1 MAGML
6 AALRREAMALSNGR
20 HEIRVLDEAGID
32 LHGSPPD
39 LHSAFSN
46 LVANAVRY
54 TPEGGTVSVVFASEL
69 DGDGRTGARLSVSDT
84 GYGIPASHLPR
95 ITERFYRV
103 SNSRSRESGGTG
115 LGLSIVKHVLNLHQA
130 RLEIASEVGAGSTF
144 SCHFSAARVR
154 SRQPL
159 EQTA

>member
-1 MAGML
+1 
-6 AALRREAMALSNGR
+6 
-20 HEIRVLDEAGID
+20 VLDEAGID